1 MKTLTDTVEGTGV
14 EQMTKSIRIESCAAD
29 SKYAVNREHHDRGR
43 GTDTGEHADGSGRP
57 TVTVVIPT
65 RNEARNLPYVAKR
78 MPAVDQIVVVDGNS
92 VDNTVDVAR
101 QLWPEALI
109 VNQTRGGKGNALA
122 CGFEVSTGD
131 IVVMIDA
138 DGSTDPAEI
147 PDFVGALIAGA
158 DFAKGSRFTETGG
171 SDDITKLR
179 RLGNKGLNWLVN
191 RLFGTGFTD
200 LCYGYNAFW
209 RTHLEVLD
217 LPRTDVTE
225 AQWGDGFEI
234 ETVINV
240 RVALNGLA
248 IQEVSSFEGKRIYGR
263 SNLNAVTD
271 GLRVL
276 RTIGREHR
284 RRSARIGMAR
294 AAASTR

>member
-1 MKTLTDTVEGTGV
+1 MEGTGV
-14 EQMTKSIRIESCAAD
+14 AGVAKFAIIGQDALSGKQTRDRGNLRRVTHRNGGAAD
-29 SKYAVNREHHDRGR
+29 
-43 GTDTGEHADGSGRP
+43 DGAGQP

-78 MPAVDQIVVVDGNS
+78 MPAVDQIVVVDGAS
-92 VDNTVDVAR
+92 VDNTVVVAR
-101 QLWPEALI
+101 GLWPEAVI
-109 VNQTRGGKGNALA
+109 VNQTRSGKGNALA

-147 PDFVGALIAGA
+147 PDFVAALVSGA
-158 DFAKGSRFTETGG
+158 DFAKGSRFTLSGG
-171 SDDITKLR
+171 SDDITQLR
-179 RLGNKGLNWLVN
+179 RAGNKGLNWLVN
-191 RLFGTGFTD
+191 QLFGTSFTD

-209 RTHLEVLD
+209 RRHLAVLD
-217 LPRTDVTE
+217 LPRTDVPE
-225 AQWGDGFEI
+225 PQWGDGFEI

-240 RVALNGLA
+240 RVARNGLK
-248 IQEVSSFEGKRIYGR
+248 IKEVGSFEGKRIYGR

-276 RTIGREHR
+276 RTIGRERRLHR
-284 RRSARIGMAR
+284 ATAAVPSAL
-294 AAASTR
+294 STR

>member
-1 MKTLTDTVEGTGV
+1 MTPLTDTVEGTGV
-14 EQMTKSIRIESCAAD
+14 GQMAKAISIDAETTFGKGIERRDNRDAD
-29 SKYAVNREHHDRGR
+29 E
-43 GTDTGEHADGSGRP
+43 GSVRP

-78 MPAVDQIVVVDGNS
+78 MPAVDQIIVVDGNS
-92 VDNTVDVAR
+92 VDNTVEVAR
-101 QLWPEALI
+101 QLWPDALI
-109 VNQTRGGKGNALA
+109 VNQTRRGKGNALA
-122 CGFEVSTGD
+122 CAFEVSTCD

-147 PDFVGALIAGA
+147 PDFVGALVSGA
-158 DFAKGSRFTETGG
+158 DFAKGSRFTSSGG
-171 SDDITKLR
+171 SDDITQLR
-179 RLGNKGLNWLVN
+179 RVGNKGLNWLVN

-209 RTHLEVLD
+209 RHHLAVLD
-217 LPRTDVTE
+217 LPRTDVQE

-240 RVALNGLA
+240 RVARNGLS

-271 GLRVL
+271 GIRVL
-276 RTIGREHR
+276 RTIGRERRLHR
-284 RRSARIGMAR
+284 AVNATARSSATAP
-294 AAASTR
+294 

>member
-1 MKTLTDTVEGTGV
+1 MSKAIDIDVETLSS
-14 EQMTKSIRIESCAAD
+14 KRIEHRDNCGCL
-29 SKYAVNREHHDRGR
+29 RE
-43 GTDTGEHADGSGRP
+43 TDTGDHGDGAGRP

-78 MPAVDQIVVVDGNS
+78 MPAVDQIVVVDGDS
-92 VDNTVDVAR
+92 VDNTVEVAR
-101 QLWPEALI
+101 QLWPEAVI
-109 VNQTRGGKGNALA
+109 VNQTRRGKGNALA
-122 CGFEVSTGD
+122 CGFEESTCD

-147 PDFVGALIAGA
+147 PDFVAALVSGA
-158 DFAKGSRFTETGG
+158 DFAKGSRFTSAGG
-171 SDDITKLR
+171 SDDITRLR
-179 RLGNKGLNWLVN
+179 RFGNKGLNWLVN
-191 RLFGTGFTD
+191 QLFDTSFTD

-209 RTHLEVLD
+209 RHHLAVLD
-217 LPRTDVTE
+217 LPPTRVDA

-240 RVALNGLA
+240 RVARNGLK
-248 IQEVSSFEGKRIYGR
+248 ITEVSSFEGKRIYGR

-276 RTIGREHR
+276 RTIGRERRLHR
-284 RRSARIGMAR
+284 ATT
-294 AAASTR
+294 AATRASTASR

>member
-1 MKTLTDTVEGTGV
+1 MTDIVEGTGV
-14 EQMTKSIRIESCAAD
+14 GRMSKSIDVDIEVHSGKQFEHRDDCAD
-29 SKYAVNREHHDRGR
+29 LR
-43 GTDTGEHADGSGRP
+43 GTDTFESAGGAGQP

-78 MPAVDQIVVVDGNS
+78 MPAVDQIVVVDGDS

-101 QLWPEALI
+101 QLWPDAVI
-109 VNQTRGGKGNALA
+109 INQSRRGKGNALA
-122 CGFEVSTGD
+122 CGFEASTGD

-147 PDFVGALIAGA
+147 PDFVSALVLGA
-158 DFAKGSRFTETGG
+158 DFAKGSRFTSDGG

-179 RLGNKGLNWLVN
+179 RFGNKGLNWLVN
-191 RLFGTGFTD
+191 RLFQTSFTD

-209 RTHLEVLD
+209 RHHLSVLD
-217 LPRTDVTE
+217 LPPTDVQE

-240 RVALNGLA
+240 RVARNGLG
-248 IQEVSSFEGKRIYGR
+248 IKEVSSFEGKRIYGR

-271 GLRVL
+271 GMRVL
-276 RTIGREHR
+276 RTIGRERRLHR
-284 RRSARIGMAR
+284 ASTAVAMAR
-294 AAASTR
+294 